1 MNDAADYSVRKPDA
15 SHEVWGVGRASD
27 QGPDA
32 QARDR
37 AKRNADRRKRKK
49 PEPPADE
56 APAAEAD
63 VEPEAEEGPDGA
75 DDGHT
80 VDHLA

>member
-1 MNDAADYSVRKPDA
+1 MNDAADYSVRKPDTR
-15 SHEVWGVGRASD
+15 HEVWGVGRASD

-37 AKRNADRRKRKK
+37 AKRNAHRRRRKR
-49 PEPPADE
+49 PEPPGDE
-56 APAAEAD
+56 ASPAQNNA
-63 VEPEAEEGPDGA
+63 EPETEEGPDGA